1 MKPVLGVLISGR
13 GSNLQA
19 IIDAIAEG
27 RLDAQIGL
35 VISNRADAQGLERA
49 QRAGIETL
57 VVSHR
62 AFPDRESFD
71 QAVVDALKA
80 RGVTLVCLAGFMR
93 LLSPRFI
100 DAFPNAIVNVHPSL
114 LPSFPGVD
122 AQRQALE
129 HGVKIAGCTVHL
141 VTPALDAGPIVLQA
155 SVPVL
160 DDDTVESLSA
170 RILTEEHRIYPEAI
184 SCVLS
189 GKWVVT
195 GRRFGPPTNSELEAP
210 GGGSTYESESGSE
223 DDSRSRPN

>member
-1 MKPVLGVLISGR
+1 MRDPSVTPILGVLISGR

-19 IIDAIAEG
+19 IIDAIADG

-49 QRAGIETL
+49 QRAGIDTE

-62 AFPDRESFD
+62 AYPDRESFD

-100 DAFPNAIVNVHPSL
+100 DAFPNAILNVHPSL
-114 LPSFPGVD
+114 LPSFAGVD

-155 SVPVL
+155 AIPVH
-160 DDDTVESLSA
+160 DNDTVESLSA
-170 RILTEEHRIYPEAI
+170 RILVEEHRIYPEAI
-184 SCVLS
+184 LRVLS
-189 GKWVVT
+189 GKWIVT
-195 GRRFGPPTNSELEAP
+195 GRRFVPLTNS
-210 GGGSTYESESGSE
+210 
-223 DDSRSRPN
+223 